1 MRISINMPRQILS
14 KYIQTILNHF
24 SKNIQL
30 YINFSVSQTNFTLKD
45 TNGISLHTAYSTTN
59 FAYVLPRGTYNSGE
73 VTIASSL
80 PTIPANTLRIRASGV
95 KSSETNMVQ
104 IDGDGSVYT
113 GEIGAFTIGDNFKVG
128 A

>member
-1 MRISINMPRQILS
+1 MSDNITINL
-14 KYIQTILNHF
+14 L
-24 SKNIQL
+24 
-30 YINFSVSQTNFTLKD
+30 D
-45 TNGISLHTAYSTTN
+45 NGE
-59 FAYVLPRGTYNSGE
+59 FNSGE
-73 VTIASSL
+73 VTIASNL

-95 KSSETNMVQ
+95 KSSATNMVQ